1 MGLFTD
7 LGNFGKGMIERDRE
21 LTNEKLA
28 IRAEELKANRDL
40 MIAMKKDKYAADINE
55 YKKEKAK
62 ANEIKQLNSAAASGN
77 MDNSSYA
84 KQYLLHSLGTDKF
97 NALQKADPAGF
108 LDMVDNIANQAKLD
122 GGLDYKFTIDRNT
135 LDKQM
140 EVDTKI
146 INSGFSKAVE
156 DAKGDSFLIN
166 KLLKRKSTVDK
177 DVNADITTQLKAA
190 KIIKEETMSDSK
202 EPIVFAEGTKR
213 LRKPPSEY
221 QTEWK
226 NQRGTIKFD
235 LTKDN
240 NNTFKFLSL
249 TGKAGGND
257 EISYKFNKTDSKIE
271 GMNPPSIEN
280 LLAMEYM
287 FNEVKNSDD
296 TMTLH
301 YNTVTKNLGDVSKTW
316 NADTVYNKMSTILD
330 GRGGNISEK
339 GFDLRTDIRLTT
351 FVPLSLVN
359 QNNEMVFANGN
370 SINFN
375 DKSNMKALSNTM
387 NEYIVEKA
395 NLMYSQNKDVDE
407 QNQAGRVYERLYRGD
422 ATTMSEFLKYAT
434 EKNPEL
440 FKDIITTAES
450 AGVKTEGTT
459 AEGTAQDK
467 TIQDN
472 KPKDKKSKI
481 KFVVTKEKGK
491 DGLAANGVFK
501 SWEQLESDNKI
512 DLLPEV
518 QKIEYN
524 KWKAKQKESQVKGTT
539 FEEIQANTDV
549 NTKKI
554 TDAFTDT
561 KGNFEKMKT
570 NKTNI
575 RPFNKG

>member
-1 MGLFTD
+1 
-7 LGNFGKGMIERDRE
+7 
-21 LTNEKLA
+21 
-28 IRAEELKANRDL
+28 
-40 MIAMKKDKYAADINE
+40 
-55 YKKEKAK
+55 
-62 ANEIKQLNSAAASGN
+62 
-77 MDNSSYA
+77 
-84 KQYLLHSLGTDKF
+84 
-97 NALQKADPAGF
+97 
-108 LDMVDNIANQAKLD
+108 
-122 GGLDYKFTIDRNT
+122 
-135 LDKQM
+135 
-140 EVDTKI
+140 
-146 INSGFSKAVE
+146 
-156 DAKGDSFLIN
+156 
-166 KLLKRKSTVDK
+166 
-177 DVNADITTQLKAA
+177 
-190 KIIKEETMSDSK
+190 
-202 EPIVFAEGTKR
+202 
-213 LRKPPSEY
+213 
-221 QTEWK
+221 
-226 NQRGTIKFD
+226 
-235 LTKDN
+235 
-240 NNTFKFLSL
+240 
-249 TGKAGGND
+249 
-257 EISYKFNKTDSKIE
+257 
-271 GMNPPSIEN
+271 
-280 LLAMEYM
+280 
-287 FNEVKNSDD
+287 
-296 TMTLH
+296 
-301 YNTVTKNLGDVSKTW
+301 
-316 NADTVYNKMSTILD
+316 
-330 GRGGNISEK
+330 
-339 GFDLRTDIRLTT
+339 
-351 FVPLSLVN
+351 
-359 QNNEMVFANGN
+359 
-370 SINFN
+370 
-375 DKSNMKALSNTM
+375 
-387 NEYIVEKA
+387 
-395 NLMYSQNKDVDE
+395 MYSQNKDVDE

>member
-1 MGLFTD
+1 MGFFTD
-7 LGNFGKGMIERDRE
+7 VGNFAKGMIERDRE
-21 LTNEKLA
+21 ITNENLA

-40 MIAMKKDKYAADINE
+40 MIAMKKDKYAADIAE

-62 ANEIKQLNSAAASGN
+62 SNEIKQLNSAAAAGN

-84 KQYLLHSLGTDKF
+84 KQFLLHSLGTEKF

-108 LDMVDNIANQAKLD
+108 LDMVDNIANQAKAN
-122 GGLDYKFTIDRNT
+122 GGLDYKFTIDRNS
-135 LDKQM
+135 LDNQFGT
-140 EVDTKI
+140 DTKI
-146 INSGFSKAVE
+146 INKGFSKAIE

-166 KLLKRKSTVDK
+166 KILNKKSTIDK
-177 DVNADITTQLKAA
+177 DVNADIESQLKAA
-190 KIIKEETMSDSK
+190 KVVTEETIDSDK
-202 EPIVFAEGTKR
+202 KIITFAEGTKR
-213 LRKPPSEY
+213 LRVPPKEY

-226 NQRGTIKFD
+226 NQRGTINFD

-249 TGKAGGND
+249 TGKLGGND

-271 GMNPPSIEN
+271 GMNAPATEN

-287 FNEVKNSDD
+287 FNQVKNSDD

-330 GRGGNISEK
+330 GRGGNISES
-339 GFDLRTDIRLTT
+339 GLDLRTDIRLTT

-359 QNNEMVFANGN
+359 QNNKMEFGNGT
-370 SINFN
+370 SIDFSN
-375 DKSNMKALSNTM
+375 KSDMKALSNTM
-387 NEYIVEKA
+387 NEYIIEKA

-407 QNQAGRVYERLYRGD
+407 QNQAGRVYERLYKGD
-422 ATTMSEFLKYAT
+422 ATTMSEFLNYAA

-440 FKDIITTAES
+440 FKDIITSAES
-450 AGVKTEGTT
+450 AGAEIESTSTEGTS
-459 AEGTAQDK
+459 QDK

-472 KPKDKKSKI
+472 KIPEKKSTM
-481 KFVVTKEKGK
+481 KFKVVTQDGK
-491 DGLAANGVFK
+491 NGITANGKFR
-501 SWEQLESDNKI
+501 SWEELENANLISKLDDVTK
-512 DLLPEV
+512 L
-518 QKIEYN
+518 EYD
-524 KWKAKQKESQVKGTT
+524 KWKSSKESSQVKGTT
-539 FEEIQANTDV
+539 FEDIQASTDA

-554 TDAFTDT
+554 TEAFTDSE
-561 KGNFEKMKT
+561 GNFQKMKT

-575 RPFNKG
+575 RPFSKG

>member
-7 LGNFGKGMIERDRE
+7 LGNFATGMVERDRE

-40 MIAMKKDKYAADINE
+40 MIAMKKDKYAADIAE

-84 KQYLLHSLGTDKF
+84 KQFLLHSLGTDKF

-166 KLLKRKSTVDK
+166 KILNKKSTVDK
-177 DVNADITTQLKAA
+177 DVNADVTEQLKAA
-190 KIIKEETMSDSK
+190 KLVTEETIDSDK
-202 EPIVFAEGTKR
+202 KIITFAEGSKR
-213 LRKPPSEY
+213 LRKPPTEY

-271 GMNPPSIEN
+271 GMNAPSIEN

-287 FNEVKNSDD
+287 FNQVKNSDD

-316 NADTVYNKMSTILD
+316 NADTVYNKMSSILD

-339 GFDLRTDIRLTT
+339 GLDLRTDIRLTT

-370 SINFN
+370 SIDFN
-375 DKSNMKALSNTM
+375 NKSNMKALSNTM

-395 NLMYSQNKDVDE
+395 NLMYSTNKDVDE

-422 ATTMSEFLKYAT
+422 EATMSEFLNYAAK
-434 EKNPEL
+434 KNPEL
-440 FKDIITTAES
+440 FKDIITSAES
-450 AGVKTEGTT
+450 AGAEIEGTSTEGTS
-459 AEGTAQDK
+459 QDK

-472 KPKDKKSKI
+472 KPKETKSKI

-501 SWEQLESDNKI
+501 SWEQLEKDNKI
-512 DLLPEV
+512 NLLPEV
-518 QKIEYN
+518 QKIEYE
-524 KWKAKQKESQVKGTT
+524 KWKAKQKESQVQGTT
-539 FEEIQANTDV
+539 FEDIQASTEA

-561 KGNFEKMKT
+561 DGNFEKMKT

-575 RPFNKG
+575 RPYKRG

>member
-7 LGNFGKGMIERDRE
+7 LGNFATGMVERDRE

-40 MIAMKKDKYAADINE
+40 MIAMKKDKYAADIAE

-84 KQYLLHSLGTDKF
+84 KQFLLHSLGTDKF

-166 KLLKRKSTVDK
+166 KILNKKSTVDK
-177 DVNADITTQLKAA
+177 DVNADVTEQLKAA
-190 KIIKEETMSDSK
+190 KLVTEETIDSDK
-202 EPIVFAEGTKR
+202 KIITFAEGSKR
-213 LRKPPSEY
+213 LRKPPPEY

-271 GMNPPSIEN
+271 GMNAPSIEN

-287 FNEVKNSDD
+287 FNQVKNSDD

-316 NADTVYNKMSTILD
+316 NADTVYNKMSSILD

-370 SINFN
+370 SIDFN
-375 DKSNMKALSNTM
+375 NKSNMKALSNTM

-395 NLMYSQNKDVDE
+395 NLMYSTNKDVDE

-422 ATTMSEFLKYAT
+422 EATMSEFLNYAAK
-434 EKNPEL
+434 KNPEL
-440 FKDIITTAES
+440 FKDIITSAES
-450 AGVKTEGTT
+450 AGAEIEGTSTEGTS
-459 AEGTAQDK
+459 QDK

-472 KPKDKKSKI
+472 KPKETKSKI

-501 SWEQLESDNKI
+501 SWEQLEKDNKI
-512 DLLPEV
+512 NLLPEV
-518 QKIEYN
+518 QKIEYE
-524 KWKAKQKESQVKGTT
+524 KWKAKQKESQVQGTT
-539 FEEIQANTDV
+539 FEDIQASTEA

-561 KGNFEKMKT
+561 DGNFEKMKT

-575 RPFNKG
+575 RPYKRG

>member
-140 EVDTKI
+140 EIDTKI

-213 LRKPPSEY
+213 LRVPPKEY

-226 NQRGTIKFD
+226 NQRGTINFD

-249 TGKAGGND
+249 TGKLGGND

-271 GMNPPSIEN
+271 GMNAPATEN

-450 AGVKTEGTT
+450 AGAETEGTT
-459 AEGTAQDK
+459 TEGTAQDK

-481 KFVVTKEKGK
+481 KFVVTKVKGK

>member
-140 EVDTKI
+140 EIDTKI

-213 LRKPPSEY
+213 LRVPPKEY

-226 NQRGTIKFD
+226 NQRGTINFD

-249 TGKAGGND
+249 TGKLGGND

-271 GMNPPSIEN
+271 GMNAPATEN

-450 AGVKTEGTT
+450 AGAETEGTT
-459 AEGTAQDK
+459 TEGTAQDK